1 MNRVAIIAVSA
12 AAIALSGTLGS
23 SAWATPAEITGARS
37 TGTNFVSFVEE
48 DSPALPKFAVP
59 RAWSEPDWCGKR
71 APLADLARSYDPR
84 DPRPTLLEIAKR
96 RYPPALPLIE
106 AAPDDRL
113 RYWLRPLPGRKNDLK
128 SVLQLFANVVHEE
141 GHALDW
147 PGANPPSVFAYRIVD
162 DSSVVLVPGVEA
174 YPRSQIL
181 RRHPSPATDP
191 YVKAYLEG
199 PLGGQDIEML
209 TEEFVQ
215 YVHSLASGFCAY
227 DVPANTRVSYRDGVL
242 THMWWMQM
250 YLAVGRKHH
259 PRDYRAILANEAL
272 VTVILDTWRRA
283 EHWLAKTRGTNYG
296 IDDAALLARVAR
308 PANMAEIDRLRR
320 ALGRD

>member
-1 MNRVAIIAVSA
+1 MKRGVVVAVATAAVAVSGA
-12 AAIALSGTLGS
+12 LGS
-23 SAWATPAEITGARS
+23 SAAATPTGGAGARIPAPDF
-37 TGTNFVSFVEE
+37 GSFVEE
-48 DSPALPKFAVP
+48 DSLHSPKP
-59 RAWSEPDWCGKR
+59 RSSRAWSEPDWCAKR
-71 APLADLARSYDPR
+71 APLGDLARSYDPR

-96 RYPPALPLIE
+96 RYPPAVPLIE

-113 RYWLRPLPGRKNDLK
+113 RYWLRPLPGKKNDLK
-128 SVLQLFANVVHEE
+128 SVVSLFANVVHEE
-141 GHALDW
+141 GHALTW

-191 YVKAYLEG
+191 YAKAYLEG
-199 PLGGQDIEML
+199 PMGGQDIEML

-227 DVPANTRVSYRDGVL
+227 DVPSNTRVSYRDGVL

-259 PRDYRAILANEAL
+259 PQDYRAILANKAL
-272 VTVILDTWRRA
+272 VTVIIDTWRRA

-296 IDDAALLARVAR
+296 IDDAALLARVSR
-308 PANMAEIDRLRR
+308 PANKAEIDRLRR
-320 ALGRD
+320 ALHQG